1 MIDQSSDRRFSTGV
15 PVRAILCL
23 ALSVFMAWVCFAAS
37 FLMFCASSMTTY
49 SHSMGSRCSLSQGEG
64 IGGDDDVVLLRLL
77 CKGRAGEPLVAVV
90 DHGREGGGEALD
102 FPVPVAD
109 DGHGADDERWAAL
122 GRVSIRRTVLT
133 II

>member
-1 MIDQSSDRRFSTGV
+1 MPGVERFYGLGLLRGLVFDVLRLVDDDVFPLDGV
-15 PVRAILCL
+15 N
-23 ALSVFMAWVCFAAS
+23 VFFVA
-37 FLMFCASSMTTY
+37 
-49 SHSMGSRCSLSQGEG
+49 QGEG

-102 FPVPVAD
+102 FPVPVAG